1 MKNDAKKNSLFLVAA
16 GLVLVMVNTA
26 VLMGTRN
33 GRIAPI
39 DNFALW
45 GAFAVLSV
53 CSLLWAVS
61 LLGLQP
67 MVVAASYAAGG
78 FMAFQ
83 GVRVMPDVNVA
94 EIATAGATYGAFGA
108 LVVGNAT
115 TPVRLAFFSKRQVP
129 FVFIIVAL
137 LLVDGLLNSRVSG
150 AGWGVILN
158 ALVFPFVFSGV
169 IIGLVWMVFARIRVG
184 QGSAQ
189 ALTEKTDEAEPIAD
203 AVIADDEAAQ
213 LMFSVPESI
222 EVDESMEEAAALSP
236 DPEPVVEMEDV
247 PPVPVVERVS
257 AELDPIEEDSSS
269 DNFFPLEIDK
279 GEEIILPEGDAGLM
293 DVAARVAESAPEAE
307 RAVEADPVAEDIAT
321 LSRESTILGSD
332 PEPIEEPGEPA
343 PEERKADS
351 SDWLNGHLDLL
362 NKLN

>member
-1 MKNDAKKNSLFLVAA
+1 MKNDVQKNILFLVVT

-33 GRIAPI
+33 GQIAPI
-39 DNFALW
+39 DNLALW

-53 CSLLWAVS
+53 CSLLWVVS

-115 TPVRLAFFSKRQVP
+115 TKVRLAFFSKRQVP

-169 IIGLVWMVFARIRVG
+169 IIGLVWMVFARIRIG
-184 QGSAQ
+184 QGSVQ
-189 ALTEKTDEAEPIAD
+189 KTTEATVEEEPIAD

-222 EVDESMEEAAALSP
+222 EVDESMEAAALSP
-236 DPEPVVEMEDV
+236 DPEPGVEDA

-257 AELDPIEEDSSS
+257 PELDPMEEDSSS

-279 GEEIILPEGDAGLM
+279 GEEIVLPEGDAGLM
-293 DVAARVAESAPEAE
+293 DVAARVAESALEAE
-307 RAVEADPVAEDIAT
+307 RAVEADPVAEDVTT
-321 LSRESTILGSD
+321 LSEESPVLGSD

-351 SDWLNGHLDLL
+351 SNWLNGHLDLL